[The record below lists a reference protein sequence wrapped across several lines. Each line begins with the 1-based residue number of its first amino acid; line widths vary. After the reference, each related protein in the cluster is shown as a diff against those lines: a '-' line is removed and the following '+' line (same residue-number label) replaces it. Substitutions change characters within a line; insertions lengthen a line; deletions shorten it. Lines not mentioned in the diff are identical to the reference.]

1 MTFSASLGTWKAQ
14 TSALATAAVGLAA
27 IVTLTAPQAALA
39 QAQAP
44 KSAADCR
51 AISDFNLRGQC
62 WDALDQAKQQD
73 TQIEKKKGFGL
84 GIHAPSDSA
93 IRPKKEDRVREERL
107 QQEDLRNLTLT
118 LASVESSPLGRLVLT
133 STDGAVWEQTDSDPL
148 NSRPHP
154 GDTVR
159 ISKEM
164 FGGYM
169 CHVTRWEAVRC
180 QRDR

>member
-1 MTFSASLGTWKAQ
+1 MTCSATLKIRTAQ
-14 TSALATAAVGLAA
+14 TSAFAAVLAA
-27 IVTLTAPQAALA
+27 IAALAAPHAALA
-39 QAQAP
+39 QSP

-73 TQIEKKKGFGL
+73 TQVEKKKSFGL
-84 GIHAPSDSA
+84 GLHAPSIAS
-93 IRPKKEDRVREERL
+93 ILPKKEDRIREERL
-107 QQEDLRNLTLT
+107 EQEDVRNLTLT
-118 LASVESSPLGRLVLT
+118 LASVENTALGRLVLT
-133 STDGAVWEQTDSDPL
+133 STDGAVWEQTDSDPP
-148 NSRPHP
+148 NGRPQP
-154 GDTVR
+154 GDTIK

-169 CHVTRWEAVRC
+169 CHVTRWESVRC